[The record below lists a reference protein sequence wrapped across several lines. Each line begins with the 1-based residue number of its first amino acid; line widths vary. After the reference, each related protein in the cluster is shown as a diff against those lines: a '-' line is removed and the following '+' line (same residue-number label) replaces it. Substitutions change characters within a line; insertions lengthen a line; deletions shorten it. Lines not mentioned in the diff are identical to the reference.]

1 MKFLQLSTEARSEAT
16 ITIIATTG
24 VLVMNCKL
32 AFEIFMCTL
41 LYYPLYIWLS
51 YFVFLVSFADG
62 DFLDVEPIARP
73 WSVAN
78 SFLLFSNS

>member
-1 MKFLQLSTEARSEAT
+1 MYFVVLS
-16 ITIIATTG
+16 I
-24 VLVMNCKL
+24 VYLVIG
-32 AFEIFMCTL
+32 FV
-41 LYYPLYIWLS
+41 S